1 MILKAWFKNNI
12 FTDVYRKQ
20 IKFKYFF
27 SSHLPEGI
35 ERTFVMIKPDGV
47 QRGLVGSIISR
58 FEQKGLKLVGLKFM
72 HASECLL
79 RQHYAEHEGR
89 PFFEPL
95 VKYVQS
101 GPVVAMVLEGP
112 DAIKVGRLLIG
123 TTDPS
128 KSPPGTIR
136 GDLALQTRKNLIHG
150 SDSSESAQR
159 EIELW
164 FGQRELVGWEKDSDK
179 WLLERE

>member
-101 GPVVAMVLEGP
+101 GPVVAMV
-112 DAIKVGRLLIG
+112 
-123 TTDPS
+123 S
-128 KSPPGTIR
+128 TIFR
-136 GDLALQTRKNLIHG
+136 
-150 SDSSESAQR
+150 
-159 EIELW
+159 
-164 FGQRELVGWEKDSDK
+164 
-179 WLLERE
+179 